1 MRCAYQAYKRELQF
15 IEFAHFVG
23 RIRRLRRI
31 RQHKAQFVSN
41 VLPATGGVFSAWN
54 LPVTPK

>member
-1 MRCAYQAYKRELQF
+1 MRCAYQAYKDELQF

-23 RIRRLRRI
+23 RVRRLRRI

-41 VLPATGGVFSAWN
+41 VHPRQRREFFARKFTGN
-54 LPVTPK
+54 PK

>member
-1 MRCAYQAYKRELQF
+1 MPDALRLSGLQGELQF

-41 VLPATGGVFSAWN
+41 VLPATGGVF
-54 LPVTPK
+54 LHGIYR

>member
-1 MRCAYQAYKRELQF
+1 MRCAYQAYKLNCNLLNLH
-15 IEFAHFVG
+15 IFVG

-41 VLPATGGVFSAWN
+41 VLPRHRRGFF
-54 LPVTPK
+54 LPGIYL